1 MVERTAATS
10 TLDAMSA
17 ASTRHVVV
25 VGASLAGL
33 RTCEALRQQGFT
45 GAVTLV
51 GAEPDAPYNR
61 PPLSKKFLAGAWGED
76 RVVLRR
82 ADDYAPL
89 DITQKYGVAAA
100 GLDTGRKVVRLA
112 DSGEIG
118 YDAVVI
124 ATGCAARTLPTFPL
138 GPRVH
143 HLRTLADARRLAP
156 MLVDG
161 AKVVILGAG
170 FIGLEVAATA
180 VEKGCRVTVLE
191 GQPAPLVRSIGAS
204 LGSRIAEMHRTRG
217 VDVRCGVS
225 VKGLVGG
232 GTSLAGDVTG
242 VEFAD
247 GSTLDADVV
256 LVGVG
261 AVPNV
266 QWLANSGLTVQDGV
280 VCNEDLQAD
289 GDVVFAA
296 GDVVRWPNSVFPEE
310 PTMRVEHWTN
320 ATEQGVAVAR
330 NVIARLGGQPLTAF
344 STVPFFWS
352 DQFDFRV
359 QLMGRASGDDDTTV
373 IEGTLDSDVFA
384 VAFSRGG
391 TIRGVLGVG
400 TPKLVIGAKQF
411 VARRAT
417 LDETVAGLV
426 G

>member
-1 MVERTAATS
+1 
-10 TLDAMSA
+10 MSA

-51 GAEPDAPYNR
+51 GDEPDAPYNR

-161 AKVVILGAG
+161 AKVVILG
-170 FIGLEVAATA
+170 
-180 VEKGCRVTVLE
+180 R
-191 GQPAPLVRSIGAS
+191 PP
-204 LGSRIAEMHRTRG
+204 
-217 VDVRCGVS
+217 
-225 VKGLVGG
+225 
-232 GTSLAGDVTG
+232 
-242 VEFAD
+242 
-247 GSTLDADVV
+247 
-256 LVGVG
+256 
-261 AVPNV
+261 
-266 QWLANSGLTVQDGV
+266 W
-280 VCNEDLQAD
+280 
-289 GDVVFAA
+289 
-296 GDVVRWPNSVFPEE
+296 
-310 PTMRVEHWTN
+310 
-320 ATEQGVAVAR
+320 
-330 NVIARLGGQPLTAF
+330 
-344 STVPFFWS
+344 
-352 DQFDFRV
+352 
-359 QLMGRASGDDDTTV
+359 
-373 IEGTLDSDVFA
+373 
-384 VAFSRGG
+384 
-391 TIRGVLGVG
+391 
-400 TPKLVIGAKQF
+400 
-411 VARRAT
+411 RRA
-417 LDETVAGLV
+417 V

>member
-1 MVERTAATS
+1 
-10 TLDAMSA
+10 MSK
-17 ASTRHVVV
+17 ASSRHVVV

-33 RTCEALRQQGFT
+33 RACEALRQQGFT
-45 GAVTLV
+45 GRVTLV
-51 GAEPDAPYNR
+51 GDEPDAPYNR

-76 RVVLRR
+76 RLVLRR
-82 ADDYAPL
+82 QDDFAPL
-89 DITQKYGVAAA
+89 DLTQRYGVAAV
-100 GLDTGRKVVRLA
+100 GLDTGSKVVRLA
-112 DSGEIG
+112 DSGELA

-124 ATGCAARTLPTFPL
+124 ATGCAARTLTTFPL

-143 HLRTLADARRLAP
+143 QLRTLADARRLAP

-161 AKVVILGAG
+161 VKVVILGAG

-191 GQPAPLVRSIGAS
+191 GQPAPLVRAIGAT
-204 LGSRIAEMHRTRG
+204 LGSRIAEMHRARG

-225 VKGLVGG
+225 VTGLVG
-232 GTSLAGDVTG
+232 ADAAVTG
-242 VEFAD
+242 VLLAD
-247 GSTLDADVV
+247 GSVLEADVV
-256 LVGVG
+256 VVGVG
-261 AVPNV
+261 AVPNTG
-266 QWLANSGLTVQDGV
+266 WLDGSGLALNDGV
-280 VCNEDLQAD
+280 ACNEHLQAD
-289 GDVVFAA
+289 GDAVFAA
-296 GDVVRWPNSVFPEE
+296 GDVVRWPNAIFPEE

-330 NVIARLGGQPLTAF
+330 NVIARFAGEPLTPF
-344 STVPFFWS
+344 TTVPFFWS

-359 QLMGRASGDDDTTV
+359 QLMGRASGDDETTV
-373 IEGTLDSDVFA
+373 IEGDLDSDVFA

-391 TIRGVLGVG
+391 VIRGVLGVG

-411 VARRAT
+411 VARRAS

>member
-1 MVERTAATS
+1 MVSPVATS
-10 TLDAMSA
+10 ILGEMGE
-17 ASTRHVVV
+17 ASSQHVVV

-45 GAVTLV
+45 GRVTLV
-51 GAEPDAPYNR
+51 GDEPDAPYNR

-89 DITQKYGVAAA
+89 DVTQKYGVAAV
-100 GLDTGRKVVRLA
+100 GLDTGRKVVQLA
-112 DSGEIG
+112 DSGELT
-118 YDAVVI
+118 YDAAVI

-138 GPRVH
+138 GPRIH
-143 HLRTLADARRLAP
+143 QLRTLADARRLAP

-180 VEKGCRVTVLE
+180 MEKGCRVSVLE
-191 GQPAPLVRSIGAS
+191 GQSAPLVRSIGAS
-204 LGSRIAEMHRTRG
+204 LGSRIAEMHRARG
-217 VDVRCGVS
+217 VDVRCGVT

-232 GTSLAGDVTG
+232 DGSSAGGISG

-247 GSTLDADVV
+247 GTTIDADVV

-266 QWLANSGLTVQDGV
+266 QWLADSGLTVQDGV
-280 VCNEDLQAD
+280 VCDEYLQAANA
-289 GDVVFAA
+289 VFAA

-330 NVIARLGGQPLTAF
+330 NVTAYLAGQSLTAF

-373 IEGTLDSDVFA
+373 IDGALDSDVFA
-384 VAFSRGG
+384 VAYSRGG
-391 TIRGVLGVG
+391 VIRGVLGVG

-417 LDETVAGLV
+417 LDETVTGLV